1 MREISLDTETTGFYP
16 ENGDRLVEI
25 GCVELMNHMPTGKT
39 YHVYINPERDVPED
53 AVKVHGLTTEMLK
66 DKPTFREI
74 ADEFL
79 EFIGDD
85 PLVIHNAKFDVKFLN
100 AELKW
105 CHKRQIPM
113 ESAIDTLIIA
123 RKMFPGSRVSLDDLC
138 RRYNVDNSKRT
149 KHGALLDAELLA
161 EVYLELLGGREPG
174 LILGENN
181 TSASTVFFDL
191 TQEEKKPLKESRVFP
206 VPEKDAA
213 NHEAFMKKIK
223 NPIWDL

>member
-53 AVKVHGLTTEMLK
+53 AVRVHGLTTEMLK

-105 CHKRQIPM
+105 CRKRQIPM

-138 RRYNVDNSKRT
+138 RRYNIDNSKRT

-191 TQEEKKPLKESRVFP
+191 TQEEKKPLKESRVFS

>member
-53 AVKVHGLTTEMLK
+53 AVRVHGLTTEMLK

-174 LILGENN
+174 LILGENS
-181 TSASTVFFDL
+181 TSTVFFDL

>member
-53 AVKVHGLTTEMLK
+53 AVRVHGLTTEMLK
-66 DKPTFREI
+66 DKPTFKEI
-74 ADEFL
+74 ADGFL

-105 CHKRQIPM
+105 CRKRQIPM

-138 RRYNVDNSKRT
+138 RRYNIDNSKRT
-149 KHGALLDAELLA
+149 KHGALLDAELLS

-191 TQEEKKPLKESRVFP
+191 TQEEKKPLKESRVFS